1 MQVFSSHINFFVLLV
16 QVFDKLCPRL
26 SDSNSKVNLY
36 ALQTL
41 NRCIPII
48 RNGMAPTTTLIVEN
62 LKTPLSSKNEA
73 IYLAARDCLITLTK
87 YIGMNINYR
96 FWFFFSG
103 YLKCYTPQL
112 YLLGVVASVI
122 PLVKSIGKLLPAVI
136 AHVPCSCSF
145 SPKPSS

>member
-1 MQVFSSHINFFVLLV
+1 MV

-48 RNGMAPTTTLIVEN
+48 RNGMAATTTLIVEN

-73 IYLAARDCLITLTK
+73 IYSAAKDCLITLTK
-87 YIGMNINYR
+87 YIGMNDNYN
-96 FWFFFSG
+96 FCFSCSG
-103 YLKCYTPQL
+103 YLKCYTVL
-112 YLLGVVASVI
+112 
-122 PLVKSIGKLLPAVI
+122 
-136 AHVPCSCSF
+136 CSCF
-145 SPKPSS
+145 C